1 MTTDELLKCLDAGTL
16 IDVKYDLVDARYLI
30 EASGKSPDSINEM
43 IGRVEEA
50 ITAKMK
56 ARRE

>member
-1 MTTDELLKCLDAGTL
+1 MTTDELLKCLDISTL

-43 IGRVEEA
+43 IGQVEAEIKA
-50 ITAKMK
+50 RIK